1 MLKLEF
7 KMFKIFKVLLM
18 LNGKLFMK
26 SYKKCMMLE
35 LISFF
40 QNYLLVILQ
49 LNGLLIEEFSVQ
61 VESPIKILLESQ
73 KLLVLLFKLQ
83 STISNLMCW
92 ELVVNSK
99 KNKLELKDITYLKI
113 VQILNQ
119 PLLF

>member
-99 KNKLELKDITYLKI
+99 KNKLELKDITY
-113 VQILNQ
+113 
-119 PLLF
+119 